1 MKNFEFVALN
11 MMRFGN
17 KRKKFRDMYKSLL
30 KEELYSLKLDNSEI
44 ELAYNELEKARG
56 MGIRI
61 ITFNS
66 DEYPESLKHIPDSPI
81 VLYAKG
87 DSLNISNISVS
98 IVGSRKCSQYGRN
111 AAYKFAKDFASY
123 GITVI
128 SGLAVGIDSSAHLG
142 SIDGKGK
149 TIAVIGSGLDRVY
162 PASNKQLA
170 DRVISSGSLISEFP
184 LGTKPEKYNFPFRNR
199 IISGLSLATIVV
211 EAAKKSGSLI
221 TARLAAEQGKDV
233 FAVPGNITSRMSEG
247 TNALIKDGA
256 IPATCTDDILTYVKE
271 LKTDN
276 PQLENVKKPVKNVTP
291 EEKLILSIMENSAE
305 TIDNV
310 SLKNGISVSKLIA
323 VLTYMEVKGLIKRN
337 GGRYIKV

>member
-11 MMRFGN
+11 IMRFGN
-17 KRKKFRDMYKSLL
+17 KRKKFREIYKSFL
-30 KEELYSLKLDNSEI
+30 KEESYSLKLDNSEI
-44 ELAYNELEKARG
+44 ELAHNEFEKARSR
-56 MGIRI
+56 GIRI

-66 DEYPESLKHIPDSPI
+66 NEYPESLKHIPDPPI
-81 VLYAKG
+81 VLYARG
-87 DSLNISNISVS
+87 NSLNISNISVS

-111 AAYKFAKDFASY
+111 VAYKFAKDFASY

-128 SGLAVGIDSSAHLG
+128 SGLAFGIDSSAHLG
-142 SIDGKGK
+142 SIDGQGK

-170 DRVISSGSLISEFP
+170 VRVISSGSLISEFP

-256 IPATCTDDILTYVKE
+256 IPVTCVDDVLSYVKG
-271 LKTDN
+271 LKVDSLK
-276 PQLENVKKPVKNVTP
+276 LENAKKSINNVTP
-291 EEKLILSIMENSAE
+291 EEELILSVVENSAE
-305 TIDNV
+305 TIDTV
-310 SLKNGISVSKLIA
+310 SLKSGISVSKLIA

-337 GGRYIKV
+337 GGRYIKA